1 MHRALLTVRTSGRG
15 FVDVTEDVRRVVATS
30 GVTVGLCHLFL
41 QHTSASLI
49 VQENADPDVLRDL
62 EGWLARV
69 APDGDPAYRHRA
81 EGPDD
86 MSAHLRTT
94 LTAVS
99 LVLPVAHGGLALGT
113 WQAVYLAEHRTHAHA
128 RKLVVTVW

>member
-1 MHRALLTVRTSGRG
+1 MHRSLLTIRTSGRG
-15 FVDVTEDVRRVVATS
+15 FVDVTDDVRRVVADA
-30 GVTVGLCHLFL
+30 GVDVGLCHLFL
-41 QHTSASLI
+41 QHTSASLL

-62 EGWLARV
+62 EGWLDRV
-69 APDGDPAYRHRA
+69 APDGDPRYRHRD

-86 MSAHLRTT
+86 MSAHLRTA

-99 LVLPVAHGGLALGT
+99 LTLPVAGGTLALGT
-113 WQAVYLAEHRTHAHA
+113 WQAVYLAEHRTRPHA